1 MNRTL
6 LLLSAL
12 PFLLFACGE
21 DTSSSTQET
30 DYRAEAGTDFDDV
43 TLQSINDRV
52 AYSIGFSSASE
63 MREFF
68 YSEKY
73 SSYFDRNEARN
84 GFYEGIASSDTL
96 QADVCDSR
104 LAMYFATPGEF
115 DTTSISIKEASHCMG
130 FLRGIELK
138 YSLSRRGLFDGLSG
152 KIIKKG
158 FKDGFYAYDTLIT
171 PMEQTQ
177 VITEF
182 FGAII
187 KKEGEEF
194 LEKNKERK
202 EVRTTENGLQIET
215 LREGKGA
222 NPLLSSTVSVYY
234 TLSMVNGQVIE
245 SNADQP
251 EPISFPLSNVIPGWQ
266 QGLQLMK
273 KGGKYK
279 LYVPYELGYGH
290 QGTQG
295 IQPYSAL
302 VFEIE
307 LVDFK

>member
-1 MNRTL
+1 MNRSLFFIAAFSTL
-6 LLLSAL
+6 LFS
-12 PFLLFACGE
+12 CSE
-21 DTSSSTQET
+21 STETTSET
-30 DYRAEAGTDFDDV
+30 PDYRAEAGTDFDDV
-43 TLQSINDRV
+43 ELKSVNDRV

-68 YSEKY
+68 YSDKY
-73 SSYFDRNEARN
+73 GAYFSRNEARI
-84 GFYEGIASSDTL
+84 GFYEGISSSDTI
-96 QADVCDSR
+96 QADICDDR
-104 LAMYFATPGEF
+104 LAKYFGTPGVF
-115 DTTSISIKEASHCMG
+115 DTTAISVKEASHCMG
-130 FLRGIELK
+130 FLRGIELR
-138 YSLSRRGLFDGLSG
+138 YSLSRRGLFTNLNG

-158 FKDGFYAYDTLIT
+158 FKDGFYAYDTLIQ
-171 PMEQTQ
+171 PAEQAQ
-177 VITEF
+177 IITEF

-187 KKEGEEF
+187 KKEGEAF

-202 EVRTTENGLQIET
+202 EVRTQDNGLQIET
-215 LREGKGA
+215 LKEGKGGQPTL
-222 NPLLSSTVSVYY
+222 NSTVSVYY

-251 EPISFPLSNVIPGWQ
+251 EPISFPLSNVIQGWQ

>member
-1 MNRTL
+1 MNRL
-6 LLLSAL
+6 VSVCAIASV
-12 PFLLFACGE
+12 LLFSCGNETVNE
-21 DTSSSTQET
+21 DSTP
-30 DYRAEAGTDFDDV
+30 DYRAEAGTEFDDIELRS
-43 TLQSINDRV
+43 TNDRV
-52 AYSIGFSSASE
+52 AYSIGFTSAAE

-73 SSYFDRNEARN
+73 GAYFDRTEARK
-84 GFYEGIASSDTL
+84 GFYEGIQSGDTV
-96 QADVCDSR
+96 QADICDGR
-104 LAMYFATPGEF
+104 LAQYFGTPGTF
-115 DTTSISIKEASHCMG
+115 DTTAISVKEASHCMG

-138 YSLSRRGLFDGLSG
+138 YSLSRRGLFDGLSTT
-152 KIIKKG
+152 IIKKG
-158 FKDGFYAYDTLIT
+158 FKDGFYSYDTLIT
-171 PMEQTQ
+171 PMEQAQ
-177 VITEF
+177 IITEF
-182 FGAII
+182 FGSII
-187 KKEGEEF
+187 KKEGEDF
-194 LEKNKERK
+194 LEQNKQRK
-202 EVRTTENGLQIET
+202 EVRTMDNGLQIET
-215 LREGKGA
+215 LKEGKGGQPTL
-222 NPLLSSTVSVYY
+222 NSTVSVYY

-251 EPISFPLSNVIPGWQ
+251 EPVSFPLSNVIQGWQ

-279 LYVPYELGYGH
+279 LFVPYELGYGH